1 MKITYFVHSITN
13 DNEKGLATGW
23 MQGEL
28 SNEGAKRAKSLSE
41 DLKTSILTL
50 YFALI

>member
-1 MKITYFVHSITN
+1 MKITYFVHSITT

-28 SNEGAKRAKSLSE
+28 SPDGVARAKALGE
-41 DLKTSILTL
+41 TL
-50 YFALI
+50 DASVYDAVFG